1 MRRALR
7 ALLLSLVAG
16 ASAGS
21 LAAQDAPG
29 TVRGVVADAATD
41 SGLAGATVLLVGT
54 PLVATTG
61 ARGEFRFAGVAAG
74 RYTLRVLAMGYAPV
88 LRTGVRLP
96 AAAGAPLA
104 FVLQRVVLVL
114 PGVVV
119 TASGAAERAGESAVS
134 VSVQDRAEIERHNVV
149 KVDEALPFVPG
160 VVMNHGD
167 LDIRGSKGIAMG
179 VGSRVLMLLDGHPVL
194 TGDGGEINFE
204 ALPLLDLDRTEVVK
218 GAHSAL
224 YGSAALGGVVNL
236 ITAPIDEQRETSVKL
251 HYGAY
256 DVPDQYRFTGGR
268 LAFRGINVQHSQWV
282 GPVGVRLAL
291 GRETSD
297 GYQQNGAYA
306 RWLFR
311 AKLTSQPGSAHPWDA
326 FAVFTTQ
333 DGGNFFMWRD
343 AAQPYQVPPEA
354 VGDWNRG
361 VNLLLGGSWA
371 AIAGSGA
378 VLHVEPYLTHTEVR
392 DHFHDSRNFH
402 DATRMGTNLRIAFN
416 PGERHVLTAG
426 VDGAGTALRSS
437 YFGAKWISDVAPYAQ
452 EEWTLAAPLRVTAGA
467 RLDYHHADG
476 GSAELSLNPKVGV
489 AYAPTGSVTAR
500 VSLGRGYRAPSA
512 IEQFVPGVQQGFRL
526 LPNPALH
533 GEHAW
538 SGEVGA
544 TFAGGR
550 LWLDGALFQAEYH
563 DLIGPAAAPGEV
575 GAFSFQNVQRARVR
589 GADLALKLGL
599 VTRRL
604 DLDVNYLFLDSRIL
618 GDSNPLLVGQPLP
631 YRSRHAVTTSVDVL
645 GGLAGVDVRYRSR
658 VESVLLYPLDPRSDI
673 TIVDARLGF
682 RIRRTSVLV
691 KIANLFQRRYV
702 DVLERTEG
710 APRSLLVTAMANF

>member
-1 MRRALR
+1 MRRPLFAVLIAAL
-7 ALLLSLVAG
+7 AAGPLV
-16 ASAGS
+16 
-21 LAAQDAPG
+21 AQDAPG
-29 TVRGVVADAATD
+29 VVRGVVTDAATD
-41 SGLAGATVLLVGT
+41 SGVAGATVLLAGT
-54 PLVATTG
+54 PLSASTN
-61 ARGEFRFAGVAAG
+61 ARGEFLLAGVAPG
-74 RYTLRVLAMGYAPV
+74 RYTLRVVAIGYAPV
-88 LRTGVRLP
+88 LRAGVRLP
-96 AAAGAPLA
+96 AAAAAPLT
-104 FVLQRVVLVL
+104 FPLQRVDLQL

-119 TASGAAERAGESAVS
+119 TATGAAEQAGVSPVS
-134 VSVQDRAEIERHNVV
+134 VAVQDRAELERRNVV

-179 VGSRVLMLLDGHPVL
+179 VGSRVLVLLDGHPVL

-236 ITAPIDEQRETSVKL
+236 LTTPIDEQPETTVKL

-256 DVPDQYRFTGGR
+256 DVPGEYRFTNER
-268 LAFRGINVQHSQWV
+268 LAFRGVNLQHSQWL
-282 GPVGVRLAL
+282 GPIGLRVAV

-297 GYQQNGAYA
+297 GYQQNGGYA

-326 FAVFTTQ
+326 YAVFTTQ

-343 AAQPYQVPPEA
+343 SAQPYQVPPEA

-361 VNLLLGGSWA
+361 INLLVGGSVA
-371 AIAGSGA
+371 AVAGSGA
-378 VLHVEPYLTHTEVR
+378 VLQVEPYVTHTEVR
-392 DHFHDSRNFH
+392 DHFHDSNNFH

-416 PGERHVLTAG
+416 PGEHHALTAG
-426 VDGAGTALRSS
+426 VDGAGTALSSS
-437 YFGAKWISDVAPYAQ
+437 YFGAKGIADVAPYAQ
-452 EEWTLAAPLRVTAGA
+452 EEWTLAAPVRITAGV
-467 RLDYHHADG
+467 RLDYHHAG
-476 GSAELSLNPKVGV
+476 GGAAEASVNPKVGV
-489 AYAPTGSVTAR
+489 AYAPVGPFTAR
-500 VSLGRGYRAPSA
+500 ASFGRGYRAPSA
-512 IEQFVPGVQQGFRL
+512 IEQFVPGVEQGFRL

-544 TFAGGR
+544 TFSIGR
-550 LWLDGALFQAEYH
+550 LWLDGALFQAEYQ
-563 DLIGPAAAPGEV
+563 DLIGPAAVPGQI

-589 GADLALKLGL
+589 GADVALKVGL
-599 VTRRL
+599 LPRRL
-604 DLDVNYLFLDSRIL
+604 DLDCNYLFLDSRIL
-618 GDSNPLLVGQPLP
+618 ADSNPFAVGQPLP
-631 YRSRHAVTTSVDVL
+631 YRSRHAVTTSLDLL

-658 VESVLLYPLDPRSDI
+658 VESVLLYPLDRRSAI
-673 TIVDARLGF
+673 AIVDLRLGF
-682 RIRRTSVLV
+682 RVRRTAVQV
-691 KIANLFQRRYV
+691 KVGNLLQQKYV

-710 APRSLLVTAMANF
+710 APRSLLVTAVANF